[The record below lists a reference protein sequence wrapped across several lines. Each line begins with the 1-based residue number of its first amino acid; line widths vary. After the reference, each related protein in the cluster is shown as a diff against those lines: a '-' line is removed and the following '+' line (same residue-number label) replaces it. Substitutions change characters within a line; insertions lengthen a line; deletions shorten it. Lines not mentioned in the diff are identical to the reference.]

1 MAKQELIS
9 ADWSPFEVKLLN
21 TVDIF
26 LHKPAIMKKA
36 EANLTALKQ
45 EVIKTLSQA
54 PHPCPPESDIVKGQI
69 VRGENHK
76 GFPFISLD
84 MPQMFSKS
92 QMFTYRTLFW
102 WGHNL
107 IFSLILKQDNQDPL
121 IEKLIQLKEHPEWE
135 DIQLAIA
142 LTPWEWEK
150 DMNNFIPL
158 FGTSDIKIRDTINS
172 VKYIKICR
180 FYSLASSEFPKLN
193 WADAGLATWKTLS
206 KICADLKQTKP

>member
-9 ADWSPFEVKLLN
+9 ASWSPLEVQLLN

-26 LHKPAIMKKA
+26 LYKPAIMKKA

-45 EVIKTLSQA
+45 ELIKTLSQA
-54 PHPCPPESDIVKGQI
+54 PPPCPPESDLVKGQI

-102 WGHNL
+102 WGHDL
-107 IFSLILKQDNQDPL
+107 IFSLILKQENQAPL
-121 IEKLIQLKEHPEWE
+121 IEKLIQLKEHPDWK
-135 DIQLAIA
+135 DIQLAIGP
-142 LTPWEWEK
+142 TPWEWKK
-150 DMNNFIPL
+150 DTNNFIPL
-158 FGTSDIKIRDTINS
+158 FGTSDIKIRNTINS
-172 VKYIKICR
+172 VKYIKLCR
-180 FYSLASSEFPKLN
+180 FYSLSSSKFSKLN
-193 WADAGLATWKTLS
+193 WTDAGLATWKTLS
-206 KICADLKQTKP
+206 SICAN

>member
-9 ADWSPFEVKLLN
+9 ADWSPLEVKLLN

-102 WGHNL
+102 WGHDL
-107 IFSLILKQDNQDPL
+107 IFSLILKQENQAPL
-121 IEKLIQLKEHPEWE
+121 IEKLIQLKEHPEWK

-142 LTPWEWEK
+142 PTPWECEK
-150 DMNNFIPL
+150 DMKNFIPL
-158 FGTSDIKIRDTINS
+158 FGASEIKIRDTINS
-172 VKYIKICR
+172 VKYIKLCR
-180 FYSLASSEFPKLN
+180 FYSLASPEFSKLN

-206 KICADLKQTKP
+206 SICAD

>member
-9 ADWSPFEVKLLN
+9 ASWSPLEVQLLN

-26 LHKPAIMKKA
+26 LYKPAIMKKA

-45 EVIKTLSQA
+45 ELIKTLSQA
-54 PHPCPPESDIVKGQI
+54 PHPCPPESDLVKGQI

-102 WGHNL
+102 WGHDL
-107 IFSLILKQDNQDPL
+107 IFSLILKQENQAPL
-121 IEKLIQLKEHPEWE
+121 IEKLIQLKEHPDWK
-135 DIQLAIA
+135 DIQLAIGP
-142 LTPWEWEK
+142 TPWEWKK
-150 DMNNFIPL
+150 DTNNFIPL
-158 FGTSDIKIRDTINS
+158 FGTSDIKIRNTINS
-172 VKYIKICR
+172 VKYIKLCR
-180 FYSLASSEFPKLN
+180 FYSLSSSEFSKLN

-206 KICADLKQTKP
+206 SICAN

>member
-1 MAKQELIS
+1 
-9 ADWSPFEVKLLN
+9 
-21 TVDIF
+21 
-26 LHKPAIMKKA
+26 MKKA

-102 WGHNL
+102 WGHDL
-107 IFSLILKQDNQDPL
+107 IFSLILKQENQAPL
-121 IEKLIQLKEHPEWE
+121 IEKLIQLKEHPEWK
-135 DIQLAIA
+135 DIQLATA
-142 LTPWEWEK
+142 PTPWEWEK
-150 DMNNFIPL
+150 DMKNFIPL
-158 FGTSDIKIRDTINS
+158 FGTSDIKIRDAINS
-172 VKYIKICR
+172 VKYIKLCR
-180 FYSLASSEFPKLN
+180 FYSLASSEFSKLN

-206 KICADLKQTKP
+206 SICAD

>member
-9 ADWSPFEVKLLN
+9 ADWSPVEVKLLN
-21 TVDIF
+21 TVDVF

-102 WGHNL
+102 WGHDL

-142 LTPWEWEK
+142 PTPWEWEK

-193 WADAGLATWKTLS
+193 WADVGLATWKTLS
-206 KICADLKQTKP
+206 QICAD

>member
-9 ADWSPFEVKLLN
+9 ADWSPVEVKLLN

-36 EANLTALKQ
+36 EVNLTALKQ

>member
-102 WGHNL
+102 WGHDL

-142 LTPWEWEK
+142 PTPWEWEK

-206 KICADLKQTKP
+206 QICAD

>member
-69 VRGENHK
+69 VRGENLK

-142 LTPWEWEK
+142 PTPWEWEK
-150 DMNNFIPL
+150 DMKNFIPL
-158 FGTSDIKIRDTINS
+158 FGASEIKIRDTINS
-172 VKYIKICR
+172 VKYIKLCR
-180 FYSLASSEFPKLN
+180 FYSLAAQSFP
-193 WADAGLATWKTLS
+193 S
-206 KICADLKQTKP
+206 

>member
-9 ADWSPFEVKLLN
+9 ADWSPLEVKLLN

-26 LHKPAIMKKA
+26 LHKPVIMKKA

-45 EVIKTLSQA
+45 DIIKTLSQA

-102 WGHNL
+102 WGHDL
-107 IFSLILKQDNQDPL
+107 IFSLILKQENQAPL

>member
-9 ADWSPFEVKLLN
+9 ADWSPLEVKLLN

-36 EANLTALKQ
+36 EAYLTALKQ
-45 EVIKTLSQA
+45 DVIKTLSQA

-102 WGHNL
+102 WGHDL
-107 IFSLILKQDNQDPL
+107 IFSLILKQENQAPL

-135 DIQLAIA
+135 DIQLAISP
-142 LTPWEWEK
+142 TPWEWEK
-150 DMNNFIPL
+150 GIKNFIPI
-158 FGTSDIKIRDTINS
+158 FGTSETKIRDTINS
-172 VKYIKICR
+172 VKYIKLCR
-180 FYSLASSEFPKLN
+180 FYSLASPDFSKLD
-193 WADAGLATWKTLS
+193 WADTGLATWKTLS
-206 KICADLKQTKP
+206 RVCAD

>member
-102 WGHNL
+102 WGHDL

-135 DIQLAIA
+135 DIQLAITP
-142 LTPWEWEK
+142 TPWEWEK
-150 DMNNFIPL
+150 DMNNFVPL

-172 VKYIKICR
+172 VKYIKLCR
-180 FYSLASSEFPKLN
+180 FYSLASPEFPKLN

>member
-9 ADWSPFEVKLLN
+9 ADWSPLELKLLN

-26 LHKPAIMKKA
+26 LHKPTIMKKA

-102 WGHNL
+102 WGHDL
-107 IFSLILKQDNQDPL
+107 IFSLILKHDNQAPL
-121 IEKLIQLKEHPEWE
+121 TEKLIQLKEHPEWN

-142 LTPWEWEK
+142 PTPWEWEK

-158 FGTSDIKIRDTINS
+158 FGASEIKIRNTINS
-172 VKYIKICR
+172 VKYIKLCR
-180 FYSLASSEFPKLN
+180 FYSLASPEFSKLN
-193 WADAGLATWKTLS
+193 WVDTGLATWKTLS
-206 KICADLKQTKP
+206 RVCTD

>member
-102 WGHNL
+102 WGHDL
-107 IFSLILKQDNQDPL
+107 IFSLILKQENQAPL
-121 IEKLIQLKEHPEWE
+121 IEK
-135 DIQLAIA
+135 
-142 LTPWEWEK
+142 
-150 DMNNFIPL
+150 
-158 FGTSDIKIRDTINS
+158 
-172 VKYIKICR
+172 
-180 FYSLASSEFPKLN
+180 
-193 WADAGLATWKTLS
+193 
-206 KICADLKQTKP
+206 

>member
-9 ADWSPFEVKLLN
+9 ADWSPLEVKLLN

-45 EVIKTLSQA
+45 EIIKTLSQA

-102 WGHNL
+102 WGHDL
-107 IFSLILKQDNQDPL
+107 IFSLILKQENQAPL
-121 IEKLIQLKEHPEWE
+121 IEKLIQLKEHPEWK

-142 LTPWEWEK
+142 PTPWEWEK
-150 DMNNFIPL
+150 DMKNFIPL
-158 FGTSDIKIRDTINS
+158 FGASETKIRDTINS
-172 VKYIKICR
+172 VKYIKLCR
-180 FYSLASSEFPKLN
+180 FYSLASPEFSEVELGRCGFSYLEN
-193 WADAGLATWKTLS
+193 SL
-206 KICADLKQTKP
+206 

>member
-1 MAKQELIS
+1 MTKQELIS
-9 ADWSPFEVKLLN
+9 ADWSPVEVKLLN

-45 EVIKTLSQA
+45 EIIKTLSQA

-84 MPQMFSKS
+84 MPQMFSKN

-102 WGHNL
+102 WGHDL
-107 IFSLILKQDNQDPL
+107 IFSLILKQENQAPL
-121 IEKLIQLKEHPEWE
+121 IEKLIQLKEHPEWK
-135 DIQLAIA
+135 DIQLATA
-142 LTPWEWEK
+142 PNPWEWEK
-150 DMNNFIPL
+150 DMKNFIPL

-206 KICADLKQTKP
+206 SVCAD

>member
-1 MAKQELIS
+1 MAKQELIP
-9 ADWSPFEVKLLN
+9 AEWSSLEVKLLN

-26 LHKPAIMKKA
+26 LHKPGIMKKA

-45 EVIKTLSQA
+45 EVIKTLSQT

-102 WGHNL
+102 WGHDL
-107 IFSLILKQDNQDPL
+107 IFSLILKQENQAPL
-121 IEKLIQLKEHPEWE
+121 IEKLIQLKEHPDWK
-135 DIQLAIA
+135 DIQVAIA
-142 LTPWEWEK
+142 PTPWEWKK
-150 DMNNFIPL
+150 DMKTFFPL
-158 FGTSDIKIRDTINS
+158 FGTSETKIRDNINS
-172 VKYIKICR
+172 VKYIKLCR
-180 FYSLASSEFPKLN
+180 FYSLASPEFSKLD
-193 WADAGLATWKTLS
+193 WTVAGLATWKTLS
-206 KICADLKQTKP
+206 RVCTD

>member
-102 WGHNL
+102 WGHDL

-142 LTPWEWEK
+142 PTPWEWEK

-206 KICADLKQTKP
+206 SICAD

>member
-1 MAKQELIS
+1 MTKQELIS
-9 ADWSPFEVKLLN
+9 ADWSPVEVKLLN

-84 MPQMFSKS
+84 MPQMFSKN

-102 WGHNL
+102 WGHDL

-121 IEKLIQLKEHPEWE
+121 IEKLIQLKGHP
-135 DIQLAIA
+135 
-142 LTPWEWEK
+142 EWEK
-150 DMNNFIPL
+150 DMKNFIPL

-172 VKYIKICR
+172 VNYIKICR
-180 FYSLASSEFPKLN
+180 FYPLANPEFSRLN

-206 KICADLKQTKP
+206 KICAD

>member
-9 ADWSPFEVKLLN
+9 ASWSPLEVQLLN

-26 LHKPAIMKKA
+26 LYKPAIMKKA

-45 EVIKTLSQA
+45 ELIKTLSQA
-54 PHPCPPESDIVKGQI
+54 PHPCPPESDLVKGQI

-102 WGHNL
+102 WGHDL
-107 IFSLILKQDNQDPL
+107 IFSLILKQENQAPL
-121 IEKLIQLKEHPEWE
+121 IEKLIQLKEHPDWK
-135 DIQLAIA
+135 DIQLAIGP
-142 LTPWEWEK
+142 TPWEWKK
-150 DMNNFIPL
+150 DTNNFIPL

-172 VKYIKICR
+172 VKYIKLCR
-180 FYSLASSEFPKLN
+180 FYSLTSPEFPELN
-193 WADAGLATWKTLS
+193 WTDAGLVIWKSLS
-206 KICADLKQTKP
+206 SICAD

>member
-1 MAKQELIS
+1 MAKQELIN
-9 ADWSPFEVKLLN
+9 ADWTPLEVKLLN

-102 WGHNL
+102 WGHDL

-158 FGTSDIKIRDTINS
+158 FGTSDIKIRDAINS
-172 VKYIKICR
+172 VKYIKLCR
-180 FYSLASSEFPKLN
+180 FYSLASPEFPELN
-193 WADAGLATWKTLS
+193 WAGAGLATWKTLS
-206 KICADLKQTKP
+206 RICAD

>member
-206 KICADLKQTKP
+206 SVCAD

>member
-9 ADWSPFEVKLLN
+9 SDWSPLEVKLLN

-54 PHPCPPESDIVKGQI
+54 PHPCPPESDIAKGQI

-180 FYSLASSEFPKLN
+180 FYSLASSGFPKLN

-206 KICADLKQTKP
+206 SVCAD

>member
-9 ADWSPFEVKLLN
+9 ADWSPLEVKLLN

-26 LHKPAIMKKA
+26 LQKPAIMKKA

-102 WGHNL
+102 WGHDL
-107 IFSLILKQDNQDPL
+107 IFSLILKQENQAPL
-121 IEKLIQLKEHPEWE
+121 IEKLIQLKEHPDWK
-135 DIQLAIA
+135 DIQLAIGP
-142 LTPWEWEK
+142 TPWEWKK
-150 DMNNFIPL
+150 DTNNFIPL
-158 FGTSDIKIRDTINS
+158 FGTSDIKIRNTINS
-172 VKYIKICR
+172 VKYIKLCR
-180 FYSLASSEFPKLN
+180 FYSLSSSKFSKLN
-193 WADAGLATWKTLS
+193 WTDAGLATWKTLS
-206 KICADLKQTKP
+206 RICAN

>member
-45 EVIKTLSQA
+45 EVIKTLSQE

-84 MPQMFSKS
+84 MPQMFSKN

-102 WGHNL
+102 WGHDL
-107 IFSLILKQDNQDPL
+107 IFSLILKQENQAPL

-135 DIQLAIA
+135 DIQLAISP
-142 LTPWEWEK
+142 TPWEWENGMK
-150 DMNNFIPL
+150 NFIPI
-158 FGTSDIKIRDTINS
+158 FGTSETKIRDTINS

-206 KICADLKQTKP
+206 GVCAD

>member
-69 VRGENHK
+69 VRGENLK

>member
-9 ADWSPFEVKLLN
+9 ADWSPLEVKLLN

-102 WGHNL
+102 WGHDL
-107 IFSLILKQDNQDPL
+107 IFSLILKQENQAPL

-142 LTPWEWEK
+142 PTPWEWGN
-150 DMNNFIPL
+150 DMKNFIPL

-180 FYSLASSEFPKLN
+180 FYSLASSGFPKLN

-206 KICADLKQTKP
+206 SVCAD

>member
-102 WGHNL
+102 WGHDL
-107 IFSLILKQDNQDPL
+107 IFSLILKQENQAPL

-135 DIQLAIA
+135 DIQLATA
-142 LTPWEWEK
+142 PTPWEWEK

-158 FGTSDIKIRDTINS
+158 FGTSEIKIRDTINS

-206 KICADLKQTKP
+206 SVCAD

>member
-9 ADWSPFEVKLLN
+9 ADWSPVEVKLLN
-21 TVDIF
+21 TVDVF

-45 EVIKTLSQA
+45 VVIKTLSQE
-54 PHPCPPESDIVKGQI
+54 PHTCPPESDIVKGQI

-102 WGHNL
+102 WGHDL
-107 IFSLILKQDNQDPL
+107 IFSLILKQENQAPL

-135 DIQLAIA
+135 NIQLAIA
-142 LTPWEWEK
+142 PTPWEWEK
-150 DMNNFIPL
+150 GMNNFIPL

-206 KICADLKQTKP
+206 SVCAD

>member
-9 ADWSPFEVKLLN
+9 ADWSPLEVKLLN

-45 EVIKTLSQA
+45 VVIKTLSQA

-102 WGHNL
+102 WGHDL
-107 IFSLILKQDNQDPL
+107 IFSLILKQENQAPL

-206 KICADLKQTKP
+206 SVCAD